1 MSAAMEIIY
10 CLLSNKMKY
19 IRELFPAISL
29 QSLFFL
35 RKKVKDFQC
44 YRGWDLDLSRI
55 FVHYNTNS
63 EAMK

>member
-10 CLLSNKMKY
+10 CLLSNKMKS

-35 RKKVKDFQC
+35 KKK
-44 YRGWDLDLSRI
+44 SKRI
-55 FVHYNTNS
+55 ST
-63 EAMK
+63 AIGAGI